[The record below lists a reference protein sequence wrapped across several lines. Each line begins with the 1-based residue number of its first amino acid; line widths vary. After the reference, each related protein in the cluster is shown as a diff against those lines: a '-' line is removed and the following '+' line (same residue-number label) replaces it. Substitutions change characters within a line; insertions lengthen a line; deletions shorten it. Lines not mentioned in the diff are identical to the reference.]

1 MSVSG
6 ILSSSMIQ
14 QMSSSQFQQLGSDL
28 ASGNLSSAQSDFATL
43 QAAFAS
49 TGLTASTSSTSSA
62 TSSNPL
68 AQAFQQL
75 SSDLQSGNLTGA
87 QKDYSTIQ
95 QDMQS
100 QFSDHSHFGHAHKIG
115 QDPTLSGTNPPSQD
129 TLFPLSQSASAL
141 ASRPP
146 VIGMFDHG
154 ATTPAVH
161 ARRWN
166 QCGQRRRN
174 AESHLVDG
182 LRTMA

>member
-1 MSVSG
+1 
-6 ILSSSMIQ
+6 MIQ
-14 QMSSSQFQQLGSDL
+14 PQHQMSSSQFQQLGSDL

-141 ASRPP
+141 AST
-146 VIGMFDHG
+146 
-154 ATTPAVH
+154 AAQQ
-161 ARRWN
+161 AY
-166 QCGQRRRN
+166 
-174 AESHLVDG
+174 S
-182 LRTMA
+182 TMAQQLQQYTLADGTSAASVAAMLNPISLMA